1 MRVSVHRSALQ
12 WLRPPTHSLAQYL
25 HTKAHSTLVLSSTV
39 NKVTTLTMNH
49 PAKCNSWSVPML
61 DMLYHKME
69 QCAKDDNTNV
79 IILTGADPYY
89 SSGGDISGYMKLQP
103 QRSFTP

>member
-1 MRVSVHRSALQ
+1 MSKCGDSVKYYESLT
-12 WLRPPTHSLAQYL
+12 PPLCIT
-25 HTKAHSTLVLSSTV
+25 TKAQSTLVLSSTV
-39 NKVTTLTMNH
+39 NKVTTLTMNR

-61 DMLYHKME
+61 DLLYHKME
-69 QCAKDDNTNV
+69 LCAKDDNTKV
-79 IILTGADPYY
+79 ISLTGADPYY